1 MQLKRSTAILLSIIL
16 ASSVLACAGSTAST
30 QPDAPE
36 TIVYLK
42 NNIHGT
48 ERYKGDTRTLRASY
62 ANYVG
67 DYQYHAMIPVNTPV
81 TIDKVKSSGIYMTS
95 EADGT
100 KITFEYRAT
109 NMGGLSAEEYVG
121 YITAP
126 SKVSLNQFS
135 PIDKKGIA
143 DGKAYKGMSKDGVRM
158 ALGYPALHKTASL
171 QENVW
176 TYWRNRFA
184 TTAVEFDSRGKVK
197 AVR

>member
-1 MQLKRSTAILLSIIL
+1 MQLRRLTTILLSIIL
-16 ASSVLACAGSTAST
+16 VSSLMACADITDST
-30 QPDAPE
+30 QPDAPK

-48 ERYKGDTRTLRASY
+48 QRDGSTPTLRASY

-81 TIDKVKSSGIYMTS
+81 TIDKVKSNGIYMTS
-95 EADGT
+95 KADGT
-100 KITFEYRAT
+100 EIIFEYRT
-109 NMGGLSAEEYVG
+109 SNMGGLSAEEYVG
-121 YITAP
+121 YITSP

-143 DGKAYKGMSKDGVRM
+143 DGRAYKGMSREGVRI
-158 ALGYPALHKTASL
+158 ALGYPALHRTPSL
-171 QENVW
+171 QEPVW